1 MIVLDYQEQEEGLEQ
16 VDKAEVTYRYLDKKW
31 IMKVV
36 LVCLMLFMERV
47 IVEQ

>member
-1 MIVLDYQEQEEGLEQ
+1 MIELDYQEQEVGLEQ
-16 VDKAEVTYRYLDKKW
+16 VDKAEVTYKYQGKKW

-36 LVCLMLFMERV
+36 LVCLMLFMELV